1 MTAITDILDEIKA
14 YIERQEFD
22 KKYFKSN
29 GNSNGFEKLFD
40 EDVIRHLKSKY
51 QNENI
56 KFNLITGQHFP
67 DMDIVIDGN
76 KYGVELKSSQ
86 KGEWSIPGNS
96 TLESQTDDD
105 YIMIY
110 LIFGSRTSNE
120 YKYEILYDEYWK
132 VASQIK
138 VTHSPR
144 FIIDMKGQQTV
155 FKNNNEYENFRRQD
169 KSNKSRFLSD
179 YLKDN
184 TSHSTW
190 YAPSKDTFV
199 YEFKSL
205 DEKNKDELRI
215 FAYLLFPFDVLNNSK
230 KNHRNNYSNYANFL
244 INNYSVY
251 STNLRDVF
259 TAAGKGKI
267 NGIEVSKSLYNFYL
281 LRNEIDLV
289 LVSANVELAKKIKK
303 AVGYT
308 GKKDIKTGYWTKINK
323 FLKREFDD
331 EFTRGNSRYLGKDK
345 FSDLI

>member
-1 MTAITDILDEIKA
+1 MTTIINILDEIKS
-14 YIERQEFD
+14 YIESQEFD

-40 EDVIRHLKSKY
+40 ENIIDHLKVKY
-51 QNENI
+51 QHENI
-56 KFNLITGQHFP
+56 SFNLITGHHFP
-67 DMDIVIDGN
+67 DMDIIIDGN

-86 KGEWSIPGNS
+86 QGEWSIPGNS

-105 YIMIY
+105 YNMIY
-110 LIFGSRTSNE
+110 LIFGSRTTDD
-120 YKYEILYDEYWK
+120 YKYEILYDEYWR

-144 FIIDMKGQQTV
+144 FIIDMKAQQTV
-155 FKNNNEYENFRRQD
+155 FKDNDDYEDFRCKD
-169 KSNKSRFLSD
+169 KRNKSKFLSD
-179 YLKDN
+179 YLKEN

-190 YAPSKDTFV
+190 YAPSNNTFV

-205 DEKNKDELRI
+205 DEKNKNELRL

-230 KNHRNNYSNYANFL
+230 KNHRNNYSNYAKFL
-244 INNYSVY
+244 INDYSVY

-267 NGIEVSKSLYNFYL
+267 CGVEVSKSLYNFYL
-281 LRNEIDLV
+281 LKDKINQALAGANE
-289 LVSANVELAKKIKK
+289 ELAKKIKK

-308 GKKDIKTGYWTKINK
+308 GKKDIQTGYWFRIDK
-323 FLKREFDD
+323 FLKDEFDD
-331 EFTRGNSRYLGKDK
+331 EFTKGKSGYLGKDK